1 MFLPNDENLSGESA
15 IAARRQ
21 RFQYVLAQSI
31 SGGVYAGQHVR
42 SVVSHPGI
50 EHSETYDNEFRLYC
64 RVILDGKQADVP
76 IPARSTIA
84 NALHYR
90 TLHHAQGYY
99 RRTSCMHTLGKPCA
113 PEDYPFAVAFK
124 TCSELSLDAKPVSPF
139 LDDATVGP
147 DGKFLNP
154 DGLAA
159 KMVELGVHVIT
170 NPPPSV
176 FCKRLSDITMQPTL
190 EQMTQ
195 VAVEAFRVASKVSE
209 VKRWFAERRMH
220 KFVQGGAKL
229 KRRCGMVEPGVLG
242 QVERLVAQARG

>member
-1 MFLPNDENLSGESA
+1 MAEGRPCTTTYAYNEAERLNGIETKSVRKSCLKDVVFLPSDEDLSGESA
-15 IAARRQ
+15 IAARRR

-31 SGGVYAGQHVR
+31 SGGVYAGQNVR
-42 SVVSHPGI
+42 SLVSHPGI

-76 IPARSTIA
+76 IHARSTIA

-99 RRTSCMHTLGKPCA
+99 HFQLRRTSCMRTLGKPCT

-124 TCSELSLDAKPVSPF
+124 TCSELSLDAKLVSPF

-147 DGKFLNP
+147 DGQFLNP

-159 KMVELGVHVIT
+159 KRVELGVHVIT

-176 FCKRLSDITMQPTL
+176 FCVLRLGSTNSSR
-190 EQMTQ
+190 
-195 VAVEAFRVASKVSE
+195 A
-209 VKRWFAERRMH
+209 
-220 KFVQGGAKL
+220 G
-229 KRRCGMVEPGVLG
+229 
-242 QVERLVAQARG
+242 